1 MPHAADTHR
10 TVLAAANAVARAAT
24 PKRKLAVRDEFGP
37 HRGRPF
43 TLTAAAPARRGLAGA
58 ARRARP
64 FPLRAAARA
73 RRGLGA
79 AALGRRVSRRSAT
92 AYEVA
97 C

>member
-1 MPHAADTHR
+1 MPHAAHTHR

-37 HRGRPF
+37 DRGRPF
-43 TLTAAAPARRGLAGA
+43 TLTAAAPVRRG
-58 ARRARP
+58 P
-64 FPLRAAARA
+64 DVDD
-73 RRGLGA
+73 
-79 AALGRRVSRRSAT
+79 LGRRVSRRSTT